1 MSRVNRGIRRAVSV
15 LKSRLSNVNLI
26 MDLDNNLPRFSCQI
40 GKINQVVLNLIN
52 NALDALEEKNGNK
65 RKLSELLV
73 KTKYLEDS
81 IQIIIGDN
89 GNGMDKELQRNTTK
103 EVGKGT
109 GLGLSISYSIIE
121 DHRGAIEIE
130 SEMGVG
136 TKFIVT
142 LPVVS

>member
-1 MSRVNRGIRRAVSV
+1 
-15 LKSRLSNVNLI
+15 